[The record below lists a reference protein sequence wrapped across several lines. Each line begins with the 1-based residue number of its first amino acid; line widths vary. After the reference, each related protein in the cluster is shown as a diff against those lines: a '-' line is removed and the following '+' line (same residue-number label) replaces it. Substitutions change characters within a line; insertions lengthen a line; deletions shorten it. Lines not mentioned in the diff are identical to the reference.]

1 MQIISVIMQI
11 TQKLMNEN
19 SSYSAANESYCIPK
33 EKIYLKRTSFSIAFR
48 GFFFS
53 KIVNLYEAI
62 EAHPKGLDN

>member
-1 MQIISVIMQI
+1 MQITSVIMQI

-33 EKIYLKRTSFSIAFR
+33 EKIYLKRTSFSIAF
-48 GFFFS
+48 GGFFS